1 MVLVQ
6 GLMMPKYLTHII
18 VLSLVRQFKTGEQ
31 EFIQFN
37 DGQLRTKT
45 SLSFRGLVV
54 TIRCLVL
61 CVILLSVASCRH
73 LYFMCFKLGGPEKS
87 C

>member
-6 GLMMPKYLTHII
+6 GLMMPKYLMHII

-31 EFIQFN
+31 EFTQYN

-45 SLSFRGLVV
+45 SLSF
-54 TIRCLVL
+54 
-61 CVILLSVASCRH
+61 
-73 LYFMCFKLGGPEKS
+73 
-87 C
+87 